1 MNELVFFCFIL
12 ENKENMFNI
21 TIEMLPSMNSLNNEI
36 IESVLE
42 FWCGFSKILF
52 ANEEKDNL

>member
-1 MNELVFFCFIL
+1 MQIFTYSFLMSQFIMNELVFFCFIL

-42 FWCGFSKILF
+42 F
-52 ANEEKDNL
+52 